1 MELVI
6 KMFCRSKKIV
16 TALLWQLFR
25 ESSMACIVDIA
36 KSSAKYFPRLLFKP
50 PIIIDEWHFL
60 VIFTAPKKEKR
71 NKLEIDDPL
80 A

>member
-16 TALLWQLFR
+16 TALLWQLFL
-25 ESSMACIVDIA
+25 EASIACIVDIA

-50 PIIIDEWHFL
+50 PIIIGKWHFL
-60 VIFTAPKKEKR
+60 VIFTAPKKKSGINLR
-71 NKLEIDDPL
+71 LMIL
-80 A
+80 

>member
-6 KMFCRSKKIV
+6 KMFWLGKKIV

-36 KSSAKYFPRLLFKP
+36 KSSAKYFPRLLFKTL
-50 PIIIDEWHFL
+50 IIIDKWYFW
-60 VIFTAPKKEKR
+60 VIFTAQSGI
-71 NKLEIDDPL
+71 NL
-80 A
+80 